1 MATLKDLISK
11 NYDFFGLDLVDTDAD
26 GSKEDL
32 RVTYTNA
39 VDNIAVADASGN
51 TLFLADMVSQH
62 GTIFNIDSNGNLV
75 LEVK

>member
-39 VDNIAVADASGN
+39 V
-51 TLFLADMVSQH
+51 H
-62 GTIFNIDSNGNLV
+62 
-75 LEVK
+75 

>member
-39 VDNIAVADASGN
+39 VDNIAVADAAGV
-51 TLFLADMVSQH
+51 TQFQADMVSQH
-62 GTIFNIDSNGNLV
+62 GTIFKIDSDGNLV
-75 LEVK
+75 IEVK

>member
-11 NYDFFGLDLVDTDAD
+11 NYDFFGLDTVDTDAD

-32 RVTYTNA
+32 RVTFTNA
-39 VDNIAVADASGN
+39 LDNISVADAAGV
-51 TLFLADMVSQH
+51 TQFQADLVSQH
-62 GTIFNIDSNGNLV
+62 GTVFSINTNGELV